1 MEACSFIS
9 GARKSI
15 DWDLSKRAFDV
26 IFFAFVRVSRALR
39 KVIKR
44 GWTVGRQLFVE
55 ASRYCDFTKIDL
67 VLVGVYE
74 HLWKGSDTFEDYSNG
89 YDRSISVLSRP
100 VPCHLGIQ
108 FRCNYKKLTSPFG
121 ICLFLL
127 NRNFSSCVQRTCGTY
142 A

>member
-1 MEACSFIS
+1 MEVYLPIW

-15 DWDLSKRAFDV
+15 DWDLSKRAFDA

-39 KVIKR
+39 KVVKR
-44 GWTVGRQLFVE
+44 GWTVDRQLFVE

-74 HLWKGSDTFEDYSNG
+74 HLWKGSDMFEDYSNG
-89 YDRSISVLSRP
+89 YDRSIGILSRP
-100 VPCHLGIQ
+100 ALCHLGIQ
-108 FRCNYKKLTSPFG
+108 FRCNYKKLTPPFG

-127 NRNFSSCVQRTCGTY
+127 NRNFLSCVQRTCGTS